1 MIYRSTHCSFCS
13 EKRMINKHSAIWGQ
27 KNVEFCCIDFDTNA
41 TIVDGYCMLYCYTL
55 GRKFCTRWCSSQ
67 PCLLGVD
74 VEWTAG
80 FCCAE
85 FVQSDAKWHQP
96 GIPLSY
102 SKFFSIILI
111 RNNTNYFYA
120 FLKTVL
126 FLWVR
131 DKQLFKCKIDYLMFC
146 LSFYLIFH
154 ILLNTFNFLDT
165 KVCLPTL
172 YLFFVTFGTV
182 VVFWGLLRNIY

>member
-1 MIYRSTHCSFCS
+1 MRAKECRIL
-13 EKRMINKHSAIWGQ
+13 
-27 KNVEFCCIDFDTNA
+27 
-41 TIVDGYCMLYCYTL
+41 LYW
-55 GRKFCTRWCSSQ
+55 F
-67 PCLLGVD
+67 
-74 VEWTAG
+74 
-80 FCCAE
+80 
-85 FVQSDAKWHQP
+85 WHQCDNFWWLLYVVLLYFRQEVLYAMMQFP
-96 GIPLSY
+96 ALFTWCRRRVNCKVMLCRVCTKRCKMTSARY
-102 SKFFSIILI
+102 SSVLFKFFSIILI

-131 DKQLFKCKIDYLMFC
+131 DKQLFKCKIDCLMFC
-146 LSFYLIFH
+146 LSFYLVFH

-172 YLFFVTFGTV
+172 YLFFVTFSTV

>member
-41 TIVDGYCMLYCYTL
+41 TIFDGYCMLYCYTL

-74 VEWTAG
+74 VEWTARL
-80 FCCAE
+80 CCAE

-96 GIPLSY
+96 GIPQSY

-126 FLWVR
+126 FCELGISSSLSV
-131 DKQLFKCKIDYLMFC
+131 KLTAYCFAFLFTLFFIYFWIL
-146 LSFYLIFH
+146 LIF
-154 ILLNTFNFLDT
+154 
-165 KVCLPTL
+165 
-172 YLFFVTFGTV
+172 
-182 VVFWGLLRNIY
+182 